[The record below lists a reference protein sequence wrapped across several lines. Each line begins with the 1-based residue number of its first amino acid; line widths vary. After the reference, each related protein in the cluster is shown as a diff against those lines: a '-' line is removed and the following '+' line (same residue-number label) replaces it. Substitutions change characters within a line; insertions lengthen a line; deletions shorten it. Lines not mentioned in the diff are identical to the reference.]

1 MLWEMDIMSDAV
13 LVIGGGIAGIQ
24 ASLDLADMGKHVYL
38 VEKSPSIGGRM
49 AQLDKTFPTND
60 CSICILAPK
69 MADCYDHPNTTI
81 LTYSEVKEITG
92 SAGDFTVK
100 VLKKARYVD
109 ERKCTGCGECTE
121 KCPAKAP
128 DLFNMG
134 LGTRKAA
141 YLYFLQAV
149 PRVAL
154 IDREYCIRMTKG
166 LTKDGKPRC
175 GVCKDVCQ
183 AGAID
188 FDQQDEEITLNVGA
202 IIIATGFD
210 PYDPTSLTEYGYRRY
225 KNVVTAMEYERL
237 ICASGPTG
245 GHLKRLS
252 ADGRDPKTIAF
263 IQCVGSRDLHHN
275 KYCSSVCCM
284 HSTKEAILASEH
296 DPEIHSYI
304 FYIDIR
310 ASGKGFQNYIARAE
324 KEYNVTYIRSRV
336 AEITQDAEENPVI
349 WYEDT
354 NSRQVKS
361 MTVDLVVLATCMVPR
376 TDAVG
381 IAAITRT
388 ALDEYKFFQTSPL
401 APVDTT
407 IPGIFACGY
416 CQGPMD
422 IPESVAQAS
431 AAAARAAEV
440 VS

>member
-1 MLWEMDIMSDAV
+1 MSDSV

-24 ASLDLADMGKHVYL
+24 AAFDLAEMGRKVYL

-69 MADCYDHPNTTI
+69 MADCYDHPNTTV
-81 LTYSEVKEITG
+81 LTYSEVKEVTG

-109 ERKCTGCGECTE
+109 EKKCTGCGTCTE
-121 KCPAKAP
+121 KCPAKVP
-128 DLFNMG
+128 DEFNMG

-154 IDREYCIRMTKG
+154 IDREHCIRITRG
-166 LTKDGKPRC
+166 PTKDGKPRC
-175 GVCKDVCQ
+175 GVCINVCE

-188 FDQQDEEITLNVGA
+188 FEQKDEEITLKVGA
-202 IIIATGFD
+202 IVIATGFD
-210 PYDPTSLTEYGYRRY
+210 PYDPTPLTEYGYRRY

-237 ICASGPTG
+237 VCASGPTG

-284 HSTKEAILASEH
+284 HSTKEAILAREH
-296 DPEIHSYI
+296 DPEIRSYI
-304 FYIDIR
+304 FYIDLR

-324 KEYNVTYIRSRV
+324 REYNVTYIRSRV
-336 AEITQDAEENPVI
+336 AEIAQDSEENPVI

-354 NSRQVKS
+354 SSQEVKS
-361 MTVDLVVLATCMVPR
+361 MTVDLAVLATCLVPR
-376 TDAVG
+376 RDAGPLAKVVG
-381 IAAITRT
+381 V
-388 ALDEYKFFQTSPL
+388 ALDEYNFFQTALFS
-401 APVDTT
+401 PVDTT
-407 IPGIFACGY
+407 IPGIFTCGY
-416 CQGPMD
+416 CQGPLD

-431 AAAARAAEV
+431 AAAARAAETLG
-440 VS
+440 SNI